1 MGRSGFSFAHAT
13 GETQMSDTK
22 RGEFYPDETPARE
35 DDEWPAPASGGA
47 MPDAP
52 LQGDEVDPGLG

>member
-1 MGRSGFSFAHAT
+1 
-13 GETQMSDTK
+13 MSDTK
-22 RGEFYPDETPARE
+22 RGEFHPDETPARE